1 MVLAAVVAAAAA
13 PWDVAVGVAN

>member
-1 MVLAAVVAAAAA
+1 VVAAAAA